1 MILSN
6 VVVWCRSQKIYN
18 EVKERVAYRA
28 LYNRF
33 KTMADKAKKE
43 NQQEAGRDYENMA
56 TAMYG
61 MMDAYM
67 RTFYKE
73 QQDEEYISRYLYSSE
88 YALRLDSLSAQQLA
102 DYYRFITSPHQDAF
116 QQYVCQSLYRNADFF
131 KRLHIKKRRF
141 FFLKCFMRGLL
152 FLPRLL

>member
-1 MILSN
+1 M
-6 VVVWCRSQKIYN
+6 
-18 EVKERVAYRA
+18 KERVAYRA

-43 NQQEAGRDYENMA
+43 NRQEAGRDDESMA

-67 RTFYKE
+67 RTFYKD

-88 YALRLDSLSAQQLA
+88 YAIRLDSLSAQHWQ
-102 DYYRFITSPHQDAF
+102 ITIASSH
-116 QQYVCQSLYRNADFF
+116 
-131 KRLHIKKRRF
+131 
-141 FFLKCFMRGLL
+141 LL
-152 FLPRLL
+152 IRMPSSNTSASHSIAMPISSRI

>member
-1 MILSN
+1 MLHYLYGYQQEAWKESTEAITLDGTQRMKDNARAIRLLVSTRN
-6 VVVWCRSQKIYN
+6 VQVDSDYPLYLVGEFKWLNEMAKGESTRAKGEKPKNDDFTNPDIHYV

-43 NQQEAGRDYENMA
+43 DRQEAGRNYESMA

-67 RTFYKE
+67 RTFYKD
-73 QQDEEYISRYLYSSE
+73 QQDEE
-88 YALRLDSLSAQQLA
+88 
-102 DYYRFITSPHQDAF
+102 
-116 QQYVCQSLYRNADFF
+116 
-131 KRLHIKKRRF
+131 
-141 FFLKCFMRGLL
+141 
-152 FLPRLL
+152 